1 MSPACSEV
9 DLEPALSELG
19 TQRPAEPH
27 LPGVSVSVG
36 RNNWKLGCN
45 QNRGPGDCMGM
56 SQSWSWY
63 LCPSSTSSILAQEG
77 SSVLSTVTL
86 VVSYH

>member
-9 DLEPALSELG
+9 DLEPSLSELG

-27 LPGVSVSVG
+27 PPGVSVSVG

-45 QNRGPGDCMGM
+45 QNRGHRGLHGDVSELVLVPA
-56 SQSWSWY
+56 SQ
-63 LCPSSTSSILAQEG
+63 LHL
-77 SSVLSTVTL
+77 
-86 VVSYH
+86 